1 LSAARKN
8 YESERKGGGEMVR
21 AKSLKDRQAQL
32 QTPTTARGIV
42 NPNALDKLKRRAEE
56 LGLIVHAQAPRKNQA
71 KRKK

>member
-1 LSAARKN
+1 
-8 YESERKGGGEMVR
+8 MVR

-42 NPNALDKLKRRAEE
+42 NPNALDKLKQRAAD
-56 LGLIVHAQAPRKNQA
+56 LGLIVHGRATRKNQA